1 MSVRALVAA
10 LSMCSLPL
18 PALAG
23 AAGPNGARTFASPD
37 DAARTLIATVK
48 AGDLPG
54 LVALFGPEGQD
65 LVDTSDPATGR
76 RSREVF
82 VAAAAEGWRLADAGP
97 DRKELVLGNEAWP
110 FPVPLVRGSAGWWFD
125 AAAGKDE
132 VLSRRIG
139 RNELAVI
146 RILGHYVAAQ
156 RTYAATAH
164 DGKRAGLYA
173 RRFGSTPGAHDG
185 LYWRASHGE
194 PRSPLGVLIARASE
208 EGYQRRE
215 GEGPAP
221 LYGYYF
227 RILEGQGKAAPGGAA
242 EYVIGGEMSGG
253 FALVAWPVH
262 YGASGIMTFVV
273 NQDGL
278 AHEKDLGPE
287 TSALVGRLTKYDPD
301 TTWRRVPSEPDR
313 APARPT
319 HKP

>member
-10 LSMCSLPL
+10 VSMWTLPL
-18 PALAG
+18 LAFAG
-23 AAGPNGARTFASPD
+23 AAGPDGARTFTSPD
-37 DAARTLIATVK
+37 EAARTLIATVK

-54 LVALFGPEGQD
+54 LVALFGPAGQD

-76 RSREVF
+76 RNREVF
-82 VAAAAEGWRLADAGP
+82 VAAAAEGWRLADAGH

-110 FPVPLVRGSAGWWFD
+110 FPVPLVHGAAGWWFD

-146 RILGHYVAAQ
+146 HILGQYVAAQ
-156 RTYAATAH
+156 RAYAGAGH

-185 LYWRASHGE
+185 LYWRAHPGE

-208 EGYQRRE
+208 EGYQQPE

-242 EYVIGGEMSGG
+242 EYVVGGEMSGG

-278 AHEKDLGPE
+278 GHEKDLGPE
-287 TSALVGRLTKYDPD
+287 TPALVGHVTRYDPD
-301 TTWRRVPSEPDR
+301 PTWARI
-313 APARPT
+313 APNP
-319 HKP
+319 